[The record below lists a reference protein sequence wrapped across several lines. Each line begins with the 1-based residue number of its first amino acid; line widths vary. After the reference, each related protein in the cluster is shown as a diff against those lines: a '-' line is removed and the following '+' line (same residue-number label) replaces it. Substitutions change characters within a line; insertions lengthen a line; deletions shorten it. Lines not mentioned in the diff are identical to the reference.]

1 MKTGKKDLLKEAIAD
16 AKAVKETALANAKIA
31 LEEAFTPRLQSMLS
45 HKLAEELEDDETLA
59 TEEDEM
65 MMDTEEGYGEGYE
78 GEEDETMTTEE
89 DEMGGEEDETM
100 TTEEEDEGVD
110 ESKVNE
116 GKTTVVIDYNT
127 DDDDLRYVSNILKKA
142 GIKAKVL
149 AGLDS
154 EEVEVTI
161 ETSDLKKATKA
172 LSANGLELQ
181 ESVVAE
187 AKELSSYK
195 IGDEEE
201 DMSDLDLESIIKELE
216 AEMGGEEDETMTTEE
231 EEEMENPEITE
242 LKRIRERISK
252 RLTELESSGIGTGD
266 NKVTDLTGGTEYP
279 EEGDFVAEEEEGDE
293 EVNLD
298 EVIRA
303 LREMNGDVPAEDE
316 EDTAGMT
323 EEEAEEMKSDL
334 EEAYKVIKSLKNTI
348 NEVNLLNA
356 KLLYTNK
363 LFRNFD
369 LNEKQKVKVVENFD
383 RASSLREVKLVF
395 ATLGENL
402 NVARKTQ
409 NRVVKESFASRPT
422 KGTKPAGIIT
432 EGSSLAMRFQ
442 KLANIKK

>member
-65 MMDTEEGYGEGYE
+65 MMGTEEGYGEGYE

-89 DEMGGEEDETM
+89 DEMGGEEDDTM
-100 TTEEEDEGVD
+100 TTEEEDEMMMGTMGGEEAEED
-110 ESKVNE
+110 EDE
-116 GKTTVVIDYNT
+116 MG
-127 DDDDLRYVSNILKKA
+127 
-142 GIKAKVL
+142 G
-149 AGLDS
+149 
-154 EEVEVTI
+154 
-161 ETSDLKKATKA
+161 
-172 LSANGLELQ
+172 
-181 ESVVAE
+181 
-187 AKELSSYK
+187 
-195 IGDEEE
+195 EEE
-201 DMSDLDLESIIKELE
+201 EMSDLDLESIIKELE

-231 EEEMENPEITE
+231 EELENPEITE

-252 RLTELESSGIGTGD
+252 RLTELESSAIGTGD
-266 NKVTDLTGGTEYP
+266 NKVDDYTSDTEDP
-279 EEGDFVAEEEEGDE
+279 GEGDLFAEEEGDE

>member
-65 MMDTEEGYGEGYE
+65 IGTEEGYGEGYE

-100 TTEEEDEGVD
+100 TTEEDDEMMMGTMGGEEAEEDE
-110 ESKVNE
+110 
-116 GKTTVVIDYNT
+116 
-127 DDDDLRYVSNILKKA
+127 
-142 GIKAKVL
+142 
-149 AGLDS
+149 
-154 EEVEVTI
+154 
-161 ETSDLKKATKA
+161 
-172 LSANGLELQ
+172 
-181 ESVVAE
+181 AE
-187 AKELSSYK
+187 MS
-195 IGDEEE
+195 GEEE
-201 DMSDLDLESIIKELE
+201 EMSDLDLESIIKELE

-252 RLTELESSGIGTGD
+252 RLTELESSEIGTGD
-266 NKVTDLTGGTEYP
+266 NKVADLTGGTEYP
-279 EEGDFVAEEEEGDE
+279 EEGDFVAEEEGDE

-303 LREMNGDVPAEDE
+303 LREMNGDVPAEE
-316 EDTAGMT
+316 EETVAGMT

-409 NRVVKESFASRPT
+409 QRVVKESFASRPT

-432 EGSSLAMRFQ
+432 EGSSLAARFQ

>member
-65 MMDTEEGYGEGYE
+65 MGTEEGYGEGYE

-100 TTEEEDEGVD
+100 TTEEEDEMMMGTMGGEEAEED
-110 ESKVNE
+110 E
-116 GKTTVVIDYNT
+116 
-127 DDDDLRYVSNILKKA
+127 
-142 GIKAKVL
+142 
-149 AGLDS
+149 
-154 EEVEVTI
+154 
-161 ETSDLKKATKA
+161 
-172 LSANGLELQ
+172 
-181 ESVVAE
+181 AE
-187 AKELSSYK
+187 M
-195 IGDEEE
+195 GGEEE
-201 DMSDLDLESIIKELE
+201 EMSDLDLESIIKELE

-252 RLTELESSGIGTGD
+252 RLTELESSEIGTGD
-266 NKVTDLTGGTEYP
+266 NKVADYTSDIEDPG
-279 EEGDFVAEEEEGDE
+279 EGELFAEEEGDE

-303 LREMNGDVPAEDE
+303 LREMNGDVSAEE
-316 EDTAGMT
+316 EETSGMT

-409 NRVVKESFASRPT
+409 QRVVKESFASRPT

-432 EGSSLAMRFQ
+432 EGSSLAARFQ

>member
-45 HKLAEELEDDETLA
+45 HKLAEELEDDETLT
-59 TEEDEM
+59 TEEDE

-89 DEMGGEEDETM
+89 DEMGSEEDDTM
-100 TTEEEDEGVD
+100 TTEEEDEMMMGTMGGEEAEEEDD
-110 ESKVNE
+110 EE
-116 GKTTVVIDYNT
+116 MG
-127 DDDDLRYVSNILKKA
+127 
-142 GIKAKVL
+142 G
-149 AGLDS
+149 
-154 EEVEVTI
+154 
-161 ETSDLKKATKA
+161 
-172 LSANGLELQ
+172 
-181 ESVVAE
+181 
-187 AKELSSYK
+187 
-195 IGDEEE
+195 EEE

-252 RLTELESSGIGTGD
+252 RLTELESSAIGTGD
-266 NKVTDLTGGTEYP
+266 NKVDDLTGGTEYP

>member
-59 TEEDEM
+59 TEEEDEM
-65 MMDTEEGYGEGYE
+65 IGTEEGYGEGYE
-78 GEEDETMTTEE
+78 GEEDETI
-89 DEMGGEEDETM
+89 
-100 TTEEEDEGVD
+100 TTEEEDEMMMGTMGGEEAEED
-110 ESKVNE
+110 E
-116 GKTTVVIDYNT
+116 
-127 DDDDLRYVSNILKKA
+127 
-142 GIKAKVL
+142 
-149 AGLDS
+149 
-154 EEVEVTI
+154 
-161 ETSDLKKATKA
+161 
-172 LSANGLELQ
+172 
-181 ESVVAE
+181 AE
-187 AKELSSYK
+187 M
-195 IGDEEE
+195 GGEEE
-201 DMSDLDLESIIKELE
+201 EMSDLDLESIIKELE
-216 AEMGGEEDETMTTEE
+216 AEMGGEEDETVTTEE

-252 RLTELESSGIGTGD
+252 RLTELESSEIGTGD
-266 NKVTDLTGGTEYP
+266 NKVADLTGGTEYP

-303 LREMNGDVPAEDE
+303 LREMNGDVPAEE
-316 EDTAGMT
+316 EETVAGMT

-409 NRVVKESFASRPT
+409 QRVVKESFASRPT

-432 EGSSLAMRFQ
+432 EGSSLAARFQ